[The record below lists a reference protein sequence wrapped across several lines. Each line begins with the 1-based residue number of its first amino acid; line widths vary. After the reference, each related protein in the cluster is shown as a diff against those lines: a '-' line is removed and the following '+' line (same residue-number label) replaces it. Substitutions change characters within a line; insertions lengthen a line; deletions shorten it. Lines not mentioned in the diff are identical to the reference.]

1 MRKLFIAG
9 NWKMNLT
16 ASETEAFCRAFKA
29 KGLEGH
35 KVDILLAPSFTS
47 IPAMVSILGDTPV
60 HVSAQDMCYMDKGAF
75 TAAVSAEMLVDAK
88 CSHVLLGHSERRQY
102 FHENDEGVN
111 KKTKQA
117 LKYGLTPVICIGETK
132 EQREA
137 SITEDVVKTQLLG
150 ALADLS
156 HEEILRTVIAYE
168 PVWAIGTGL
177 TASPEQAQDVH
188 RFIRTVLV
196 ERSDADT
203 ADQLRILY
211 GGSAKPANAE
221 ALLSEND
228 IDGLLIGGASLKVD
242 DFFQM
247 IEAGDKLNS

>member
-1 MRKLFIAG
+1 
-9 NWKMNLT
+9 MNQT
-16 ASETEAFCRAFKA
+16 ASQTETFCREFKA
-29 KGLEGH
+29 KGLENH

-60 HVSAQDMCYMDKGAF
+60 NISAQDMCYMDRGAY

-88 CSHVLLGHSERRQY
+88 CSYVLLGHSERRQY
-102 FHENDEGVN
+102 FNETNEGVN

-117 LKYGLTPVICIGETK
+117 LKYDLTPLICIGETK
-132 EQREA
+132 EERENN
-137 SITEDVVKTQLLG
+137 ITEDVVKTQLLG
-150 ALADLS
+150 ALEDLS
-156 HEEILRTVIAYE
+156 IEEILKTVIAYE

-177 TASPEQAQDVH
+177 TATPEQAQDVH
-188 RFIRTVLV
+188 RFIRKVLA
-196 ERSDADT
+196 ERTNDET
-203 ADQLRILY
+203 ADRMRILY

-221 ALLSEND
+221 ALLSETD

-247 IEAGDKLNS
+247 IEIGDNLTS

>member
-1 MRKLFIAG
+1 MA
-9 NWKMNLT
+9 
-16 ASETEAFCRAFKA
+16 
-29 KGLEGH
+29 
-35 KVDILLAPSFTS
+35 
-47 IPAMVSILGDTPV
+47 SILGDTPV
-60 HVSAQDMCYMDKGAF
+60 HVSAQDMCYMDKGAL

-111 KKTKQA
+111 NKTKQA

-132 EQREA
+132 DQREA
-137 SITEDVVKTQLLG
+137 NITEEVVKTQLIG
-150 ALADLS
+150 ALTDLTN
-156 HEEILRTVIAYE
+156 EEILKTLIAYE

-177 TASPEQAQDVH
+177 TASPEQAQEVH

-196 ERSDADT
+196 ERSNAET
-203 ADQLRILY
+203 ADQLRLLY

-221 ALLSEND
+221 TLLSEND

-247 IEAGDKLNS
+247 IEAGNKLNS

>member
-1 MRKLFIAG
+1 MRKLLIAG
-9 NWKMNLT
+9 NWKMNQT
-16 ASETEAFCRAFKA
+16 ASQTEAFCMEFKA

-35 KVDILLAPSFTS
+35 EVDILLSPSFTS
-47 IPAMVSILGDTPV
+47 ISAMVSILGDTPV
-60 HVSAQDMCYMDKGAF
+60 HVAGQDMCYEDKGAF

-102 FHENDEGVN
+102 FHESDEGVN
-111 KKTKQA
+111 LKTKQA
-117 LKYGLTPVICIGETK
+117 LKYGLTPIICIGETK
-132 EQREA
+132 EQRE
-137 SITEDVVKTQLLG
+137 SGIMEKVVKTQLLG

-156 HEEILRTVIAYE
+156 NEEILKTVIAYE

-188 RFIRTVLV
+188 RFIRTILV
-196 ERSDADT
+196 ERTNTET

-211 GGSAKPANAE
+211 GGSAKPANA
-221 ALLSEND
+221 ASLLSEND

>member
-1 MRKLFIAG
+1 MRKFLIAG
-9 NWKMNLT
+9 NWKMNMT
-16 ASETEAFCRAFKA
+16 ASQTEDFCRNFKA

-60 HVSAQDMCYMDKGAF
+60 AISAQDMCYMDKGAF

-102 FHENDEGVN
+102 FHETDEGVN

-117 LKYGLTPVICIGETK
+117 LKYELTPVVCIGETK
-132 EQREA
+132 EERENN
-137 SITEDVVKTQLLG
+137 ITENVVKTQLLG
-150 ALADLS
+150 ALEDLS
-156 HEEILRTVIAYE
+156 NEEILKTVIAYE

-188 RFIRTVLV
+188 RFIRTVLA
-196 ERSDADT
+196 ERTDTET

-247 IEAGDKLNS
+247 IETGDKLTS

>member
-1 MRKLFIAG
+1 MRKFLIAG
-9 NWKMNLT
+9 NWKMNFT
-16 ASETEAFCRAFKA
+16 ASQTEDFCRNFKA

-60 HVSAQDMCYMDKGAF
+60 HVSAQDMCYMDNGAY

-88 CSHVLLGHSERRQY
+88 CSHVLIGHSERRQY
-102 FHENDEGVN
+102 FHETDEGVN

-117 LKYGLTPVICIGETK
+117 LKYDLTPVICIGETK
-132 EQREA
+132 EEREKN
-137 SITEDVVKTQLLG
+137 ITEDVVKTQLLG
-150 ALADLS
+150 ALEDLS
-156 HEEILRTVIAYE
+156 IKEILKTVIAYE

-177 TASPEQAQDVH
+177 TATPEQAQDVH
-188 RFIRTVLV
+188 RFIRTVLA
-196 ERSDADT
+196 ERTDDET
-203 ADQLRILY
+203 ADRVRILY

-247 IEAGDKLNS
+247 IETGDNLTS

>member
-9 NWKMNLT
+9 NWKMNHT
-16 ASETEAFCRAFKA
+16 AGQTETFCRAFKA
-29 KGLEGH
+29 KGLENH

-60 HVSAQDMCYMDKGAF
+60 HISAQDMCYMDKGAF

-102 FHENDEGVN
+102 FHETDEGVN

-117 LKYGLTPVICIGETK
+117 LKYDLTPVICIGESK
-132 EQREA
+132 EEREKN
-137 SITEDVVKTQLLG
+137 ITEDVVKTQLLG

-156 HEEILRTVIAYE
+156 NEEILKTVIAYE

-177 TASPEQAQDVH
+177 TATPEQAQDVH
-188 RFIRTVLV
+188 RFIREVLA
-196 ERSDADT
+196 ERTDQQVADRM
-203 ADQLRILY
+203 RILY

-221 ALLSEND
+221 ALLSETD

-247 IEAGDKLNS
+247 IEIGDKLTS

>member
-16 ASETEAFCRAFKA
+16 ATQTETFCREFKA
-29 KGLEGH
+29 KGLENH

-60 HVSAQDMCYMDKGAF
+60 NISAQDMCYMDKGAF

-102 FHENDEGVN
+102 FHETDEGVN

-117 LKYGLTPVICIGETK
+117 LKYELTPVICIGESK
-132 EQREA
+132 DERE
-137 SITEDVVKTQLLG
+137 SNITEDVVKTQLMG
-150 ALADLS
+150 ALEDLS
-156 HEEILRTVIAYE
+156 NDEILKTVIAYE

-177 TASPEQAQDVH
+177 TATPEQAQDVH
-188 RFIRTVLV
+188 RFIRKVLAERTDV
-196 ERSDADT
+196 ET
-203 ADQLRILY
+203 ADKVRILY

-221 ALLSEND
+221 ALLSEED

-247 IEAGDKLNS
+247 IETGDKLTS

>member
-1 MRKLFIAG
+1 
-9 NWKMNLT
+9 MNQT
-16 ASETEAFCRAFKA
+16 ASQTETFCREFKA
-29 KGLEGH
+29 KGLENH

-60 HVSAQDMCYMDKGAF
+60 NISAQDMCYMDRGAY

-88 CSHVLLGHSERRQY
+88 CSYVLLGHSERRQY
-102 FHENDEGVN
+102 FHETDEGVN

-117 LKYGLTPVICIGETK
+117 LKYDLTPLICIGETK
-132 EQREA
+132 EERENN
-137 SITEDVVKTQLLG
+137 ITEDVVKTQLLG
-150 ALADLS
+150 ALEDLS
-156 HEEILRTVIAYE
+156 IEEILQTVIAYE

-177 TASPEQAQDVH
+177 TATPEQAQDVH
-188 RFIRTVLV
+188 RFIRKVLA
-196 ERSDADT
+196 ERTNDET
-203 ADQLRILY
+203 ADRMRILY

-221 ALLSEND
+221 ALLSETD

-247 IEAGDKLNS
+247 IEIGDNLTS

>member
-1 MRKLFIAG
+1 
-9 NWKMNLT
+9 MNFT
-16 ASETEAFCRAFKA
+16 ASQTEDFCRNFKA

-60 HVSAQDMCYMDKGAF
+60 HVSAQDMCYMDNGAY

-88 CSHVLLGHSERRQY
+88 CSHVLIGHSERRQY
-102 FHENDEGVN
+102 FHETDEGVN

-117 LKYGLTPVICIGETK
+117 LKYDLTPVICIGETK
-132 EQREA
+132 EEREKN
-137 SITEDVVKTQLLG
+137 ITEDVVKTQLLG
-150 ALADLS
+150 ALEDLS
-156 HEEILRTVIAYE
+156 IKEILKTVIAYE

-177 TASPEQAQDVH
+177 TATPEQAQDVH
-188 RFIRTVLV
+188 RFIRTVLA
-196 ERSDADT
+196 ERTDDET
-203 ADQLRILY
+203 ADRVRILY

-247 IEAGDKLNS
+247 IETGDNLTS

>member
-1 MRKLFIAG
+1 MRKFLIAG
-9 NWKMNLT
+9 NWKMNMT
-16 ASETEAFCRAFKA
+16 ASQTEDFCRNFKA

-35 KVDILLAPSFTS
+35 KVDILLAPSYTS
-47 IPAMVSILGDTPV
+47 IPAMVSILGDTAV
-60 HVSAQDMCYMDKGAF
+60 NISAQDMCAMDKGAY

-102 FHENDEGVN
+102 FHETDEGVN
-111 KKTKQA
+111 SKTKQA
-117 LKYGLTPVICIGETK
+117 LKYELTPVICIGETK
-132 EQREA
+132 EERENN
-137 SITEDVVKTQLLG
+137 ITENIVKTQLLG
-150 ALADLS
+150 ALEGLS
-156 HEEILRTVIAYE
+156 KEEILKTVIAYE

-177 TASPEQAQDVH
+177 TATPEQAQDVH
-188 RFIRTVLV
+188 RFIRTVLA
-196 ERSDADT
+196 ERTDADT
-203 ADQLRILY
+203 AEQLRILY

-247 IEAGDKLNS
+247 IETGDKLTS

>member
-1 MRKLFIAG
+1 MRKFLIAG
-9 NWKMNLT
+9 NWKMNMT
-16 ASETEAFCRAFKA
+16 ASQTEDFCRHFKA

-35 KVDILLAPSFTS
+35 KVDILLAPSYTS

-60 HVSAQDMCYMDKGAF
+60 NISAQDMCAVDKGAY
-75 TAAVSAEMLVDAK
+75 TAAVSAEMLVDSK

-102 FHENDEGVN
+102 FHETDEGVN
-111 KKTKQA
+111 QKTKQA
-117 LKYGLTPVICIGETK
+117 LKYELTPVICIGETK
-132 EQREA
+132 EERETN
-137 SITEDVVKTQLLG
+137 ITETVVKTQLLG
-150 ALADLS
+150 ALEGLS
-156 HEEILRTVIAYE
+156 DEEILKTVIAYE

-188 RFIRTVLV
+188 RFIRTVLA
-196 ERSDADT
+196 ERTDADT
-203 ADQLRILY
+203 ADKIRILY

-247 IEAGDKLNS
+247 IETGDKLTS

>member
-16 ASETEAFCRAFKA
+16 ASETETFCRAFKA

-60 HVSAQDMCYMDKGAF
+60 NISAQDMCYMDKGAF

-102 FHENDEGVN
+102 FHETDEGVN

-117 LKYGLTPVICIGETK
+117 LKYDLTPVVCIGETK
-132 EQREA
+132 DERENN
-137 SITEDVVKTQLLG
+137 ITEKVVKTQLLG
-150 ALADLS
+150 ALEDLS
-156 HEEILRTVIAYE
+156 NEEILKTVIAYE

-188 RFIRTVLV
+188 RFIRTVLAERTDV
-196 ERSDADT
+196 ET
-203 ADQLRILY
+203 ADQVRILY

-221 ALLSEND
+221 SLLSEND

-247 IEAGDKLNS
+247 IETGDKLTS

>member
-9 NWKMNLT
+9 NWKMNHT
-16 ASETEAFCRAFKA
+16 ASQTETFCRAFKA
-29 KGLEGH
+29 KGLENH

-60 HVSAQDMCYMDKGAF
+60 NISAQDMCYMDKGAF

-102 FHENDEGVN
+102 FHETDEGVN

-132 EQREA
+132 EEREKN
-137 SITEDVVKTQLLG
+137 ITEDVVKKQLLG
-150 ALADLS
+150 ALEDLGN
-156 HEEILRTVIAYE
+156 EEILKTVIAYE

-177 TASPEQAQDVH
+177 TATPEQAQDVH
-188 RFIRTVLV
+188 RFIRKVLV
-196 ERSDADT
+196 ERTDQEVADRM
-203 ADQLRILY
+203 RILY

-221 ALLSEND
+221 ALLSETD

-242 DFFQM
+242 DFFEM
-247 IEAGDKLNS
+247 IEIGDKLTS

>member
-1 MRKLFIAG
+1 MRKFLIAG
-9 NWKMNLT
+9 NWKMNMT
-16 ASETEAFCRAFKA
+16 VSQTEDFCRNFKA
-29 KGLEGH
+29 KGLEDH
-35 KVDILLAPSFTS
+35 KVDILLSPSYIS

-60 HVSAQDMCYMDKGAF
+60 NISAQNMLAEDKGAY
-75 TAAVSAEMLVDAK
+75 TAEISAEMLVDAT

-102 FHENDEGVN
+102 FHETDEGVN

-117 LKYGLTPVICIGETK
+117 LKYELTPVICIGETK
-132 EQREA
+132 EERENN
-137 SITEDVVKTQLLG
+137 ITEDVVKTQLLG
-150 ALADLS
+150 ALEDLNNDD
-156 HEEILRTVIAYE
+156 ILKTVIAYE

-188 RFIRTVLV
+188 RFIRKVLA
-196 ERSDADT
+196 ERTDADT
-203 ADQLRILY
+203 ADKLRILY

-221 ALLSEND
+221 TLLSEND

-247 IEAGDKLNS
+247 IEIGDKLTL

>member
-1 MRKLFIAG
+1 MRKFLIAG
-9 NWKMNLT
+9 NWKMNMT
-16 ASETEAFCRAFKA
+16 ASQTEDFCRNFKT

-47 IPAMVSILGDTPV
+47 IPAMVSLLGDTAV
-60 HVSAQDMCYMDKGAF
+60 NISAQDMCYMDKGAF

-102 FHENDEGVN
+102 FNETNEGVN

-117 LKYGLTPVICIGETK
+117 LKYELTPVICIGETK
-132 EQREA
+132 EERENN
-137 SITEDVVKTQLLG
+137 ITEDVVKTQLLG
-150 ALADLS
+150 ALEGLS
-156 HEEILRTVIAYE
+156 NEEILKTVIAYE

-188 RFIRTVLV
+188 RFIRTVLT
-196 ERSDADT
+196 ERTDT
-203 ADQLRILY
+203 ETAEQLRLLY

-221 ALLSEND
+221 ALLSEKD

-242 DFFQM
+242 DFYQM
-247 IEAGDKLNS
+247 IETGDKLTS

>member
-9 NWKMNLT
+9 NWKMNHT
-16 ASETEAFCRAFKA
+16 ATQTEEFCRAFKA

-35 KVDILLAPSFTS
+35 KVEILLAPSATS

-60 HVSAQDMCYMDKGAF
+60 HVAAQNMSDADRGAY
-75 TAAVSAEMLVDAK
+75 TGETSAEMLLDAK

-102 FHENDEGVN
+102 YGETDEGVN
-111 KKTKQA
+111 LKTKQA
-117 LKYGLTPVICIGETK
+117 LKNGLTPVVCIGETK
-132 EQREA
+132 DQREGN
-137 SITEDVVKTQLLG
+137 ITEDVVKTQVLG

-156 HEEILRTVIAYE
+156 NEEVLKLVLAYE

-188 RFIRTVLV
+188 RFIRKVLE
-196 ERSDADT
+196 ERCDAET
-203 ADQLRILY
+203 AEKVQILY

-221 ALLSEND
+221 TLLSEND

-242 DFFQM
+242 DFFSM
-247 IEAGDKLNS
+247 IETGDKLSK

>member
-1 MRKLFIAG
+1 
-9 NWKMNLT
+9 MNQT
-16 ASETEAFCRAFKA
+16 ASQTETFCREFKA
-29 KGLEGH
+29 KGLENH

-60 HVSAQDMCYMDKGAF
+60 NISAQDMCYMDRGAY

-88 CSHVLLGHSERRQY
+88 CSYVLLGHSERRQY
-102 FHENDEGVN
+102 FHETDEGVN

-117 LKYGLTPVICIGETK
+117 LKYDLTPLICIGETK
-132 EQREA
+132 EERENN
-137 SITEDVVKTQLLG
+137 ITEDVVKTQLLG
-150 ALADLS
+150 ALEDLS
-156 HEEILRTVIAYE
+156 IEEILKTVIAYE

-177 TASPEQAQDVH
+177 TATPEQAQDVH
-188 RFIRTVLV
+188 RFIRKVLA
-196 ERSDADT
+196 ERTNDET
-203 ADQLRILY
+203 ADRMRILY

-221 ALLSEND
+221 ALLSETD

-247 IEAGDKLNS
+247 IEIGDNLTS

>member
-1 MRKLFIAG
+1 MRKFLIAG
-9 NWKMNLT
+9 NWKMNMT
-16 ASETEAFCRAFKA
+16 ASQTEDFCRNFKA
-29 KGLEGH
+29 KGLENH

-60 HVSAQDMCYMDKGAF
+60 NISAQDMCYMDKGAF

-102 FHENDEGVN
+102 FHETDEGVN

-117 LKYGLTPVICIGETK
+117 LKYELTPVICIGETK
-132 EQREA
+132 DEREKN
-137 SITEDVVKTQLLG
+137 ITEEIVKTQLLG
-150 ALADLS
+150 ALEDLS
-156 HEEILRTVIAYE
+156 NEEILKTVIAYE

-177 TASPEQAQDVH
+177 TATPEQAQDVH
-188 RFIRTVLV
+188 RFIRTVLT
-196 ERSDADT
+196 ERTGADT
-203 ADQLRILY
+203 ADQIRLLY

-221 ALLSEND
+221 ALLSEKD

-242 DFFQM
+242 DFYQM
-247 IEAGDKLNS
+247 IETGDKLTS

>member
-9 NWKMNLT
+9 NWKMNQT
-16 ASETEAFCRAFKA
+16 ASQTETFCREFKA
-29 KGLEGH
+29 KGLENH

-60 HVSAQDMCYMDKGAF
+60 NISAQDMCYMDRGAY

-88 CSHVLLGHSERRQY
+88 CSYVLLGHSERRQY
-102 FHENDEGVN
+102 FHETNEGVN

-117 LKYGLTPVICIGETK
+117 LKYDLTPLICIGETK
-132 EQREA
+132 EERENN
-137 SITEDVVKTQLLG
+137 ITEDVVKTQLLG
-150 ALADLS
+150 ALEDLS
-156 HEEILRTVIAYE
+156 IEEILKTVIAYE

-177 TASPEQAQDVH
+177 TATPEQAQDVH
-188 RFIRTVLV
+188 RFIRKVLA
-196 ERSDADT
+196 ERTNDET
-203 ADQLRILY
+203 ADRMRILY

-221 ALLSEND
+221 ALLSETD

-247 IEAGDKLNS
+247 IEIGDNLTS

>member
-1 MRKLFIAG
+1 MRKLLIAG
-9 NWKMNLT
+9 NWKMNQT
-16 ASETEAFCRAFKA
+16 ASQTETFCMEFKA

-35 KVDILLAPSFTS
+35 KVDILLSPSFTS
-47 IPAMVSILGDTPV
+47 ISAMVSILGDTPV
-60 HVSAQDMCYMDKGAF
+60 HVAGQDMCYENKGAF

-102 FHENDEGVN
+102 FHESDKGVN
-111 KKTKQA
+111 LKTKQA
-117 LKYGLTPVICIGETK
+117 LKYGLTPIICIGETK
-132 EQREA
+132 EQRE
-137 SITEDVVKTQLLG
+137 SGIMEKVVKTQLLG

-156 HEEILRTVIAYE
+156 NEEILKTVIAYE

-188 RFIRTVLV
+188 RFIRTILV
-196 ERSDADT
+196 ERTNMET

-211 GGSAKPANAE
+211 GGSAKPANAN

-247 IEAGDKLNS
+247 IKAGDKLNS

>member
-16 ASETEAFCRAFKA
+16 ATQTETFCREFKA
-29 KGLEGH
+29 KGLENH

-60 HVSAQDMCYMDKGAF
+60 NISAQDMCYMDKGAF

-102 FHENDEGVN
+102 FHETDEGVN

-117 LKYGLTPVICIGETK
+117 LKYELTPVICIGESK
-132 EQREA
+132 DERE
-137 SITEDVVKTQLLG
+137 SNITEDVVKTQLLG
-150 ALADLS
+150 ALEDLS
-156 HEEILRTVIAYE
+156 NDEILKTVIAYE

-177 TASPEQAQDVH
+177 TATPEQAQDVH
-188 RFIRTVLV
+188 RFIRKVLA
-196 ERSDADT
+196 ERAGAET
-203 ADQLRILY
+203 ADKVRILY

-221 ALLSEND
+221 ALLSEED

-247 IEAGDKLNS
+247 IETGDKLTS

>member
-16 ASETEAFCRAFKA
+16 ATQTETFCREFKA
-29 KGLEGH
+29 KGLENH

-60 HVSAQDMCYMDKGAF
+60 NISAQDMCYMDKGAF

-102 FHENDEGVN
+102 FHETDEGVN

-117 LKYGLTPVICIGETK
+117 LKYELTPVICIGESK
-132 EQREA
+132 DERE
-137 SITEDVVKTQLLG
+137 SNITEDVVKTQLMG
-150 ALADLS
+150 ALEDLS
-156 HEEILRTVIAYE
+156 NDEILKTVIAYE

-177 TASPEQAQDVH
+177 TATPEQAQDVH
-188 RFIRTVLV
+188 RFIRKVLA
-196 ERSDADT
+196 ERAGAET
-203 ADQLRILY
+203 ADKVRILY

-221 ALLSEND
+221 ALLSEED

-247 IEAGDKLNS
+247 IETGDKLTS